1 MRIGRDGR
9 RIRRRGRWLRVR
21 RRRRGPGPGTARRD
35 GLRRHLC
42 ARRHT
47 AAIPQMRSL
56 HLAPHEDEYPA
67 GAPANSV
74 TRSSPR
80 AATEWLQAL
89 SHVRARCA
97 GELEESAPR
106 PTAVLAEQH
115 RKAGRGPAAGA
126 IAELIPDG
134 QLPAKA
140 FRGPRASGIDE
151 ALPLTPDDEPAGTQD
166 LSLRLCTPP
175 GFCIAHACLPGDA
188 SASQP
193 RHRTCGLDHKE
204 VPTLTT

>member
-56 HLAPHEDEYPA
+56 HLAPYEDDYPA

-74 TRSSPR
+74 TRRLPR

-134 QLPAKA
+134 QFPAKA
-140 FRGPRASGIDE
+140 FRGPRAPGIDE
-151 ALPLTPDDEPAGTQD
+151 ALPSARSRAGGD
-166 LSLRLCTPP
+166 AGFELALCTTRV
-175 GFCIAHACLPGDA
+175 LY
-188 SASQP
+188 SP
-193 RHRTCGLDHKE
+193 RLLAGVGVAQTPRSVRAD
-204 VPTLTT
+204 